1 MAEFVYEDLLPLA
14 DDPTDYR
21 LLTTE
26 GVAWSTGRAGGSSS
40 RSTPRRCGC

>member
-1 MAEFVYEDLLPLA
+1 MAEFVYEDLLPLS
-14 DDPTDYR
+14 DDPTSYR

-26 GVAWSTGRAGGSSS
+26 GVRVVEGPAAGSSW